1 MLNLE
6 DKIEILNGK
15 IERLNF
21 LISEIEP
28 FKEESPEG
36 KPSNQSILD
45 DHISKKNI
53 YSQLL
58 AEL

>member
-1 MLNLE
+1 MLDTNN
-6 DKIEILNGK
+6 KAEILNGK

-28 FKEESPEG
+28 FKDEIPEG

-45 DHISKKNI
+45 NHISERNT
-53 YSQLL
+53 YNQLL